1 MSHRQRVKRGLG
13 FVAAGLLLSVAAT
26 YFALSPDYGW
36 PYALLFTGLPASV
49 GLVVGVREI
58 LLAWHERPSTDD

>member
-1 MSHRQRVKRGLG
+1 VKRGLV
-13 FVAAGLLLSVAAT
+13 FVAVGLLLGVAAL

-36 PYALLFTGLPASV
+36 PFALLFTGLPAAF

-58 LLAWHERPSTDD
+58 ILARHKVPPTDG